1 MNLGA
6 AGENGDLF
14 FFTEAGPGDR
24 IDFGFTPADLPT
36 QIPMSM
42 VLAALR
48 DGLAYV
54 LLHSQA
60 FPDGEVRGQI
70 RPATP

>member
-6 AGENGDLF
+6 AGENRDQF
-14 FFTEAGPGDR
+14 FFTATGPGDR
-24 IDFGFTPADLPT
+24 IDFGFAAGELPEE
-36 QIPMSM
+36 IPIGT

-54 LLHSQA
+54 PLHSEA

-70 RPATP
+70 KPAP